1 MTLKFVGPKAIIS
14 HTGITFDTNKEDKY
28 VYLNIVIQLLKALD
42 HEYIPD
48 KKYLYNPGNTRLSD
62 KELWDQLSHYCPDI
76 QTRCDESEKNANC
89 YVDEHIEHAKEHHL
103 LEAEEKE
110 VLIKNY
116 NLMRKYIVQRAIN
129 KSLYYCSI
137 NALAEVMK
145 QDHLDYVVAPMFQ
158 KFAHVFHS
166 VEGVLKK
173 GRFPIDTNIEI
184 YEEEGHL
191 FVKLDLINR

>member
-1 MTLKFVGPKAIIS
+1 MKLKFVGPKAIIS

-28 VYLNIVIQLLKALD
+28 VFINIVIQLLNALD

-48 KKYLYNPGNTRLSD
+48 KKYLYNPGNLRLNND
-62 KELWDQLSHYCPDI
+62 ELWERLSHYCPDLKE
-76 QTRCDESEKNANC
+76 RCTETQKNATC
-89 YVDEHIEHAKEHHL
+89 YVDEQIEHAKENQIL
-103 LEAEEKE
+103 GAEEKE
-110 VLIKNY
+110 VLVKNY
-116 NLMRKYIVQRAIN
+116 TLMRDYIIQRAIN
-129 KSLYYCSI
+129 KNLYYCVV

-145 QDHLDYVVAPMFQ
+145 RGHIDYVVAPMFQ

-184 YEEEGHL
+184 YEEKGEL
-191 FVKLDLINR
+191 LVKLDLIHR